1 MKANNKCRRTRSV
14 SLTVSDI
21 PSESGKMKSE
31 FSPDTLCDLA
41 DKYATPLWVYNADVI
56 RQQIERLAPFDIIR
70 FAQKACSN
78 VNILSLM
85 REGGV
90 HVDAVS
96 HGEIRRAQQAGFSAA
111 ATGAGAAGIV
121 FTADLFD
128 RDTLDYV
135 VQEKIEV
142 NAGSLDM
149 LRQLGE
155 RSPGHRVW
163 LRINPGFGH
172 GHSKKTNTGG
182 ENSKH
187 GIWHEQLTQAIALIK
202 QYRLH
207 LVGFHLHI
215 GSGVDYRHLE
225 RVCQA
230 MTGIIS
236 SVDHD
241 FEAISAGGGL
251 SVPYKEGDQNIDVAH
266 YFSLWDQTRQHAEKK
281 LGHPVRLE
289 IEPGRFLVAQS
300 AVLVAEVRATKQ
312 MGGNHFTLVDA
323 GFNDLMRPALY
334 GSYHHVSVL
343 TADGRPQETET
354 SRPTVIAG
362 PLCESGDVFTQQQ
375 DGTVEMRELPPA
387 LVGDY
392 LVFHD
397 AGAYGASMSSNYNS
411 RTHAAEYLLDGP
423 ASRLIRTRQKITELY
438 QGECLNS
445 PS

>member
-1 MKANNKCRRTRSV
+1 MKNE
-14 SLTVSDI
+14 LFPQDTVC
-21 PSESGKMKSE
+21 E
-31 FSPDTLCDLA
+31 LA
-41 DKYATPLWVYNADVI
+41 AQYATPLWIYNADVI
-56 RQQIERLAPFDIIR
+56 RQQIERLAPFNIVR

-85 REGGV
+85 REAGV

-96 HGEIRRAQQAGFSAA
+96 HGEIRRAQQAGFPAG
-111 ATGAGAAGIV
+111 ATHTGAAGIV
-121 FTADLFD
+121 FTADLLD

-149 LRQLGE
+149 LHQLGE

-187 GIWHEQLTQAIALIK
+187 GIWHAQLALAIALIK

-230 MTGIIS
+230 MSDIIS

-251 SVPYKEGDQNIDVAH
+251 SVPYKNGDQDIDVAH
-266 YFSLWDQTRQHAEKK
+266 YFNLWDQTRRHAEKK

-312 MGGNHFTLVDA
+312 MGDNHFTLVDA

-334 GSYHHVSVL
+334 GSYHHISVL
-343 TADGRPQETET
+343 SANSKTRKTEA

-362 PLCESGDVFTQQQ
+362 PLCESGDVFTQRQ

-387 LVGDY
+387 HVGDY

-411 RTHAAEYLLDGP
+411 RPQAAEYLLDGP

-438 QGECLNS
+438 QRECPNLAS
-445 PS
+445 LTTAKAI